1 VAEGVYTAAAVVR
14 AAAREGIEMPISEA
28 VHDIVAG
35 SIGTDTAIEALLSRP
50 QRAES

>member
-1 VAEGVYTAAAVVR
+1 
-14 AAAREGIEMPISEA
+14 